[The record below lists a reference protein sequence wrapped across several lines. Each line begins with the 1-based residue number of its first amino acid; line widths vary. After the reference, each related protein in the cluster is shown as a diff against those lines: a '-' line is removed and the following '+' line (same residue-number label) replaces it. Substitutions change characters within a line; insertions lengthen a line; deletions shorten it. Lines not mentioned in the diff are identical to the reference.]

1 MSRSEGPEGQDGTVP
16 RRALLVIAWLVGG
29 LAAVALASAAVSRVG
44 NEVTGDRPSPLSAE
58 EVAAELAAE
67 STTTTGTGGN
77 TSPTTAP
84 PADTTTSVSTPT
96 TAAPSPTTVTPP
108 PPTTTAEGELRTY
121 ALIGGTATLRFSPT
135 GVTVVTAN
143 PNPGYKVEVE
153 PAYGNGVE
161 VSFEADHHKSK
172 VEGWWDDGPRDQVE
186 EEADEDDD

>member
-1 MSRSEGPEGQDGTVP
+1 MSRSEGPEDQDGLVP

-67 STTTTGTGGN
+67 STTTTTVDGDTTS
-77 TSPTTAP
+77 TSPTS
-84 PADTTTSVSTPT
+84 DTTTSASTAT
-96 TAAPSPTTVTPP
+96 TAAPPPPSTVAPP
-108 PPTTTAEGELRTY
+108 PPTTAAEGELRTY
-121 ALIGGTATLRFSPT
+121 ALIGGTATLRFSPA

-161 VSFEADHHKSK
+161 VSFETDHHKSK
-172 VEGWWDDGPRDQVE
+172 VEGWWDGGPRDQVE

>member
-1 MSRSEGPEGQDGTVP
+1 MSWNEGPEDQDGTVP

-29 LAAVALASAAVSRVG
+29 LAAVSLASAAVSRVG

-67 STTTTGTGGN
+67 STTTTEPDGGTPS
-77 TSPTTAP
+77 TSPTSETA
-84 PADTTTSVSTPT
+84 TSAPTPT
-96 TAAPSPTTVTPP
+96 TVAPPPSTVAPP
-108 PPTTTAEGELRTY
+108 PPTSAAEGELRTY
-121 ALIGGTATLRFSPT
+121 ALVGGTATLRFTPA

-161 VSFEADHHKSK
+161 VSFETDHHKSK
-172 VEGWWDDGPRDQVE
+172 VEGWWDGGPRDQVD

>member
-1 MSRSEGPEGQDGTVP
+1 VP

-29 LAAVALASAAVSRVG
+29 LAAVSLASAAVSRVG

-67 STTTTGTGGN
+67 STTTTEPDGGTPS
-77 TSPTTAP
+77 TSPTSETA
-84 PADTTTSVSTPT
+84 TSAPTPT
-96 TAAPSPTTVTPP
+96 TVAPPPSTVAPP
-108 PPTTTAEGELRTY
+108 PPTSAAEGELRTY
-121 ALIGGTATLRFSPT
+121 ALVGGTATLRFTPA

-161 VSFEADHHKSK
+161 VSFETDHHKSK
-172 VEGWWDDGPRDQVE
+172 VEGWWDGGPRDQVD

>member
-1 MSRSEGPEGQDGTVP
+1 MSRSEGPEDQDGLVP

-67 STTTTGTGGN
+67 STTTTGSDGGPAS
-77 TSPTTAP
+77 TSPT
-84 PADTTTSVSTPT
+84 ADTTSSLPTAT
-96 TAAPSPTTVTPP
+96 TAP
-108 PPTTTAEGELRTY
+108 PPTTTVAPPSPTTAAEGELRTY
-121 ALIGGTATLRFSPT
+121 ALIGGTATLRFSPA

-161 VSFEADHHKSK
+161 VSFETDHHKSK
-172 VEGWWDDGPRDQVE
+172 VEGWWDGGPRDQVE
-186 EEADEDDD
+186 EEADEDDE